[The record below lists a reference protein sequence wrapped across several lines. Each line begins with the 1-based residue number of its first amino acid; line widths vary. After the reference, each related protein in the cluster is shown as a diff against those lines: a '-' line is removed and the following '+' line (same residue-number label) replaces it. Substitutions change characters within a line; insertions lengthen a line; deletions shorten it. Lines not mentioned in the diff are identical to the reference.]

1 MHSRWLESFKKKRI
15 FRTLIPQ
22 PSIHF
27 VLWTIAPAMYS
38 AILLSLLPLLAA
50 AHRGPSRNLPN
61 RAFSQQQARDGVTP
75 GGYQIIGDSG
85 VSAQMLFL
93 GTETTAFILDKAEN
107 NSLQVTNDDGLTH
120 PAWGT
125 SYDLTN
131 NKATPMQVSS
141 NTFCAAGLSMAT
153 GEWAVFGGNQPVT
166 YGGVATKDN
175 PNVPNDF
182 MDTDGGAAIRLLT
195 PCDDGSCKWQEGGD
209 ELTMTSKRWYPT
221 VEILGDGSLIVLGGD
236 GNGGYVSTFAQNN
249 PTYEFY
255 PKTDNQSHYM
265 DFLNYTVP
273 VNLFPLTWLMPGGK
287 LFMQAAY
294 KTILYDL
301 DAQQETPLPDMPY
314 AVRVYPASAATA
326 LLPLTP
332 ANSYSAT
339 VLFCG
344 GSAANFNLS
353 SDGGAQ
359 FNVTAVPADN
369 TCVRISPED
378 EKPTYE
384 DDDYMLE
391 GRSMGQFIYMPDG
404 KMWMGNGVAMGTAG
418 YGDEGYSI
426 GQSYGQQPLYQP
438 AIYDPSAPAG
448 SRWSREG
455 LGMTTQERMY
465 HSSAILLADS
475 SILVSGSNPNK
486 DVTFEK
492 WPTSY
497 SVEQWYPLWYNEP
510 RPEPSS
516 SWPSSLSYGG
526 EYFNVSYTPSNS
538 SSNSDN
544 TKVVV
549 IRTGFST
556 HAMNMGQRYLE
567 LNSTYTKDEASG
579 EVTLHVSQMPPNAN
593 IFQPGPAMIFL
604 VVDGIPSQ
612 GKIIMVG
619 SGKIETQS
627 ISEVATLPATSVI
640 PAQTNSSSSDNAAG
654 TSTASSG
661 SSQGTSASQNVD
673 SGATAGLR
681 ASLATVLGPAAVGL
695 ALLL

>member
-1 MHSRWLESFKKKRI
+1 MHS
-15 FRTLIPQ
+15 T
-22 PSIHF
+22 
-27 VLWTIAPAMYS
+27 
-38 AILLSLLPLLAA
+38 ILLSLLPVLAI
-50 AHRGPSRNLPN
+50 AHLGPSRSLSN
-61 RAFSQQQARDGVTP
+61 RAFSQQQLRDGVIP
-75 GGYQIIGDSG
+75 GGYQVVGDSG

-93 GTETTAFILDKAEN
+93 GTEKTAYVLDKAEN
-107 NSLQVTNDDGLTH
+107 NSLKVTNDDGVTH

-125 SYDLTN
+125 SYDLTS

-175 PNVPNDF
+175 PSISDDYL
-182 MDTDGGAAIRLLT
+182 DTDGGAAIRLLT

-209 ELTMTSKRWYPT
+209 QLTMTSKRWYPT
-221 VEILGDGSLIVLGGD
+221 VEVLGDGSLIVLGGD
-236 GNGGYVSTFAQNN
+236 VNGGYVSTFVQNN

-255 PKTDNQSHYM
+255 PKTDNESHYM

-301 DAQQETPLPDMPY
+301 DAQKETPLPDMPY

-332 ANSYSAT
+332 ANNYSAT

-359 FNVTAVPADN
+359 FNVTTVPADN

-378 EKPTYE
+378 KNPTYE

-391 GRSMGQFIYMPDG
+391 GRSMGQFIFMPDG

-418 YGDEGYSI
+418 YGDERYSI
-426 GQSYGQQPLYQP
+426 GQSYGQEPLYQP
-438 AIYDPSAPAG
+438 AIYDPNAPAG

-455 LGMTTQERMY
+455 LGISTQERMY
-465 HSSAILLADS
+465 HSTAILLADS
-475 SILVSGSNPNK
+475 SVLISGSNPNK
-486 DVTFEK
+486 DVTSEQ

-497 SVEQWYPLWYNEP
+497 SVEQWYPLWYSEE
-510 RPEPSS
+510 RPMPSS
-516 SWPSSLSYGG
+516 PWPSSLSYGG
-526 EYFNVSYTPSNS
+526 EYFNMSYTPSNS
-538 SSNSDN
+538 SSNPDN
-544 TKVVV
+544 AKVVV

-567 LNSTYTKDEASG
+567 LNSTYTKDDTSG
-579 EVTLHVSQMPPNAN
+579 EVILHVSQMPPNAN

-612 GKIIMVG
+612 GKMIMVG
-619 SGKIETQS
+619 SGKIEAQP
-627 ISEVATLPATSVI
+627 ISEVAILPETSVI
-640 PAQTNSSSSDNAAG
+640 PAQTASSSSDSAVG

-661 SSQGTSASQNVD
+661 SSKGTSASQNVD

-681 ASLATVLGPAAVGL
+681 ASFATVLGSAAVGL